1 MPVLQTRPL
10 IGHID
15 CTVTRDGDN
24 LLVSFEGA
32 VDFYTAGTAKKL
44 LLDLLDYEPA
54 GMTIDTRDA
63 FIDSSGIGVFVQVA
77 QRARL
82 ERRDFRLLCDERLAP
97 ILRLHKLDDVLGI
110 GRVARAPALER
121 FQRNHRIAA

>member
-1 MPVLQTRPL
+1 VPVRHTRPL
-10 IGHID
+10 TGHID
-15 CTVTRDGDN
+15 CTVTRKGDN

-32 VDFYTAGTAKKL
+32 VDFYTAATAKKV

-63 FIDSSGIGVFVQVA
+63 FVDSSGIGVFVQVA

-110 GRVARAPALER
+110 SNVMLMPDVER
-121 FQRNHRIAA
+121 SDRTRRIAA